1 MQNPALMALGL
12 ALGALLAGAAPA
24 CAFDRKA
31 AITRAAAY
39 DGVVGRDQWGI
50 PRVHGTRDA
59 DAAFALGYALAEDD
73 FALIQEAMAAGN
85 AHRLTARSESE
96 ARIAYVIQLF
106 RVPELAD
113 QAWDTM
119 LSPALKA
126 YLDGYADGINLYAA
140 RHPKEVNRPRLFPLS
155 GKDIVRNAIFQS
167 PLFYGMSGTLS
178 RLVAPERKRSLDAG
192 QGLQVR
198 RPDPGRQQA
207 GFLVRGDQAPEL
219 GSNAF
224 AVAPG
229 RSADGA
235 TRLIVNSHQPLEG
248 PLAWLEASISS
259 DEGLNFAGGVF
270 PGSPILLVGANPDMA
285 WAATVN
291 RPDLI
296 DTYKLVINP
305 EDPGAYR
312 LDGSWRRFE
321 EGRARMRVKIGPVP
335 VTVSRRTRWSA
346 HGPVLDTPDGPV
358 AIRWATMAEPCGIE
372 TQYRLMRA
380 RSVVEARAI
389 LAENHMGSTYRIH
402 ADRTGMI
409 ARYYVARMPKRIEGP
424 DWRGMLP
431 GDRSDLIW
439 QAFEPFEALP
449 HIENPPEGWLTE
461 ANSSPFQQM
470 GSATDPDPA
479 AFPKRFGIE
488 TDLTNRARRAT
499 ELMRGV
505 NRLDREGLWAI
516 KMDDRFHPD
525 SLAATLNR
533 QLLAADW
540 AKDPAY
546 AEAVELLRTWDLS
559 LSPDNRAAALA
570 MLTFQPIGTALFQR
584 QTPPELRA
592 SFDAAIATLKTHHG
606 ALAVPWS
613 QVNRLHRAGVDRP
626 QLGGPD
632 VLRAANSALDPAT
645 GRLRTIVGDGLIIL
659 VEWDRNGRQT
669 VSTLSPFGASGRAAS
684 PHHTDQIDRFVS
696 GRLDQ
701 MRTVPMDRAERDA
714 GLVRRYRP
722 QERP

>member
-1 MQNPALMALGL
+1 MRTALGL
-12 ALGALLAGAAPA
+12 VLGVLLASAAPA

-31 AITRAAAY
+31 AIARASAY
-39 DGVVGRDQWGI
+39 DGIIGRDAWGV

-73 FALIQEAMAAGN
+73 FALVQEAMAAGN
-85 AHRLTARSESE
+85 AHRLAARSQSE
-96 ARIAYVIQLF
+96 ARISYLIQLF

-113 QAWDTM
+113 EAWERM
-119 LSPALKA
+119 LSPGLKA

-140 RHPKEVNRPRLFPLS
+140 RHPKEISRPGLFPLT

-178 RLVAPERKRSLDAG
+178 RLVAPERQRSLEAG

-198 RPDPGRQQA
+198 RPDRLQQA
-207 GFLVRGDQAPEL
+207 GFLLRGDAAGEP

-224 AVAPG
+224 AVAPS

-248 PLAWLEASISS
+248 PLAWLEASVSS
-259 DEGLNFAGGVF
+259 EEGLEFTGGLF

-296 DTYKLVINP
+296 DTFRLLV
-305 EDPGAYR
+305 DPARPGMYR
-312 LDGSWRRFE
+312 LDGAWLPFE
-321 EGRARMRVKIGPVP
+321 NGRAWMRVRLGPLV
-335 VTVSRRTRWSA
+335 VRVSRRTRWSA

-358 AIRWATMAEPCGIE
+358 AIRWATMAEPRGIE

-380 RSVVEARAI
+380 RSVAEARAI

-402 ADRTGMI
+402 ADRHGAI
-409 ARYYVARMPKRIEGP
+409 ARYYVARMPRRIDGP

-439 QAFEPFEALP
+439 QEFEPFEALP
-449 HIENPPEGWLTE
+449 HLENPPEGWLTE
-461 ANSSPFQQM
+461 ANSSPFHQM
-470 GSATDPDPA
+470 GSASDPDPE
-479 AFPKRFGIE
+479 AFPRRFGIE

-499 ELMRGV
+499 ELMRGA
-505 NRLDREGLWAI
+505 NRLDREALWAI

-525 SLAATLNR
+525 SLAATLHR

-540 AKDPAY
+540 AADPTY
-546 AEAVELLRTWDLS
+546 AEAVALLRAWDLG
-559 LSPDNRAAALA
+559 LAPDNRAAALA
-570 MLTFQPIGTALFQR
+570 MLTFQPIGAALFQR
-584 QTPPELRA
+584 QTPPDLRT
-592 SFDAAIATLKTHHG
+592 SFEAAIATLRTHHG

-613 QVNRLHRAGVDRP
+613 QVNRLHRSGVDRP

-632 VLRAANSALDPAT
+632 VLRAASSALDPAT
-645 GRLRTIVGDGLIIL
+645 GTLRTVVGDGLIIL
-659 VEWDRNGRQT
+659 VEWDRDGRQT
-669 VSTLSPFGASGRAAS
+669 VSTLSPFGASGRPES
-684 PHHTDQIDRFVS
+684 PHHTDQMDRFVS

-701 MRTVPMDRAERDA
+701 MRTVPMDRAAREA

-722 QERP
+722 QDRP